1 MKNVILFLS
10 VLLIQLNVL
19 GQELCFDGINQSQ
32 NKLLDKYGIDF
43 TGAHCRYMVST
54 GRVNRLC
61 DKDIADSMVNAYN
74 RFMLWNDG
82 SFKVVP
88 DTVALMLCSEY
99 INLKP
104 NRNTV
109 LDLVFTGS
117 STILSLYHKEIHQ
130 DGINSIEILEVRGL
144 PWLVETLI
152 MVEDGEGRWDLFFYN
167 ADDPDLT
174 CPPCPVQ

>member
-19 GQELCFDGINQSQ
+19 GQKLYFDEINQSQ

-61 DKDIADSMVNAYN
+61 DSIADSMVNAYN

-88 DTVALMLCSEY
+88 DRVVLMSGSDYLS
-99 INLKP
+99 LKP
-104 NRNTV
+104 NRNEWLGMDFRET
-109 LDLVFTGS
+109 TK
-117 STILSLYHKEIHQ
+117 ILSLYHKEIHQ
-130 DGINSIEILEVRGL
+130 DGINSIEILEVNSYRD
-144 PWLVETLI
+144 LVQTLI
-152 MVEDGEGRWDLFFYN
+152 MVEDSEGRWDLFFGN
-167 ADDPDLT
+167 DDDTDLT
-174 CPPCPVQ
+174 CPWCTTE

>member
-1 MKNVILFLS
+1 MKNLIVFLS

-19 GQELCFDGINQSQ
+19 GQKLYFDEINQSQ

-61 DKDIADSMVNAYN
+61 DSIADSMVNAYN

-82 SFKVVP
+82 SFKVIP

-109 LDLVFTGS
+109 LDLVFTE
-117 STILSLYHKEIHQ
+117 STKILSLYHKEIHQ
-130 DGINSIEILEVRGL
+130 DGINSIEILEVRSL
-144 PWLVETLI
+144 PWLVETLL
-152 MVEDGEGRWDLFFYN
+152 MVEDSEGRWDLFFYN

-174 CPPCPVQ
+174 CPVCTTE